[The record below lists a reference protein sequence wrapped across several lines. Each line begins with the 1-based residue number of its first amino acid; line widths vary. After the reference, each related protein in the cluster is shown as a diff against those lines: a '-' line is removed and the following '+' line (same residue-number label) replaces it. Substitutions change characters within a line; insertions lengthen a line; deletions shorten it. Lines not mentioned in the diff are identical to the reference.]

1 MNKINLQGV
10 DKATWVR
17 ILGLFLILINQI
29 SISIFEFKLIPFED
43 VEIYE
48 GISTALTVLIAV
60 WAGWKNNSVT
70 EKAQEADKIL
80 KEVK

>member
-17 ILGLFLILINQI
+17 IIGLFLILINQI

-43 VEIYE
+43 AEIYE

-70 EKAQEADKIL
+70 EKAQEADRVL
-80 KEVK
+80 REVK